1 MKRIA
6 IIAALLTALSA
17 CNTVDGIGR
26 DISGAANTGKNT
38 F

>member
-6 IIAALLTALSA
+6 IIALVCTVLAA

-26 DISGAANTGKNT
+26 DISGAANTVKNT

>member
-6 IIAALLTALSA
+6 IIAALLAALSA

-26 DISGAANTGKNT
+26 DISGAANTVKNT

>member
-6 IIAALLTALSA
+6 IIAALFGALSA

-26 DISGAANTGKNT
+26 DISGAANTVKNT